1 MITNNKQHAAA
12 QNKLTLLEA
21 SLAQKPD
28 SALPDIIRE
37 TGAGQLQS
45 LIAELRAEIEEYET
59 SETAK
64 ADFHDGRIAL

>member
-1 MITNNKQHAAA
+1 MITNNKQQAAA

-28 SALPDIIRE
+28 SALPNIIRE
-37 TGAGQLQS
+37 TGAGQLRD
-45 LIAELRAEIEEYET
+45 LIVELRAEIEEYEA

-64 ADFHDGRIAL
+64 TDFHEDRIAL

>member
-37 TGAGQLQS
+37 TGTGQLQS
-45 LIAELRAEIEEYET
+45 LIAELRAEIEEYEAA
-59 SETAK
+59 ETAK
-64 ADFHDGRIAL
+64 SGFHDGRIAL

>member
-1 MITNNKQHAAA
+1 MITSDKQHAAA

-21 SLAQKPD
+21 SLAQTPD

-37 TGAGQLQS
+37 TNSGQLQS

-59 SETAK
+59 SATAK
-64 ADFHDGRIAL
+64 SDFHNGHIAL

>member
-12 QNKLTLLEA
+12 HNKLTVLEA

-37 TGAGQLQS
+37 TSAGQLQS
-45 LIAELRAEIEEYET
+45 LITELRAEIEEYEA

-64 ADFHDGRIAL
+64 ADFHDDRIAL

>member
-1 MITNNKQHAAA
+1 MITSNKQHAAA

-37 TGAGQLQS
+37 TSTGQLQD
-45 LIAELRAEIEEYET
+45 LIAELRAEIEEYEA

-64 ADFHDGRIAL
+64 ADFHDKRIAL

>member
-1 MITNNKQHAAA
+1 MIISDKQHAAA

-21 SLAQKPD
+21 SLAQTPD

-37 TGAGQLQS
+37 TSTGQLQD
-45 LIAELRAEIEEYET
+45 LIAELRAEIEEYEA

-64 ADFHDGRIAL
+64 ADFHEDPIAL

>member
-1 MITNNKQHAAA
+1 MITSNKQHAAA
-12 QNKLTLLEA
+12 HNKLTLLEA
-21 SLAQKPD
+21 PLAQKPD

-45 LIAELRAEIEEYET
+45 LIAELRAEIEEYEA

-64 ADFHDGRIAL
+64 A

>member
-1 MITNNKQHAAA
+1 MIANNKQHMAA
-12 QNKLTLLEA
+12 QNKLTMLEA

-37 TGAGQLQS
+37 TGRGQLQG
-45 LIAELRAEIEEYET
+45 LIAELRAEIKEYEA

-64 ADFHDGRIAL
+64 ADFHNDRIAL

>member
-1 MITNNKQHAAA
+1 MITSNKQHAAV

-21 SLAQKPD
+21 SLAQKPG

-45 LIAELRAEIEEYET
+45 LIAELRAEIEEYEA

-64 ADFHDGRIAL
+64 ADFHEDPIAL

>member
-1 MITNNKQHAAA
+1 MITSDKQHATT

-37 TGAGQLQS
+37 TGAGQLQD
-45 LIAELRAEIEEYET
+45 LIAELRAEIEEYEA
-59 SETAK
+59 SETGLFAE
-64 ADFHDGRIAL
+64 

>member
-1 MITNNKQHAAA
+1 M
-12 QNKLTLLEA
+12 LEA

-59 SETAK
+59 SETEK
-64 ADFHDGRIAL
+64 SDFHDGRIAL

>member
-1 MITNNKQHAAA
+1 MITSDKQHAAA
-12 QNKLTLLEA
+12 QNKLTMLEA
-21 SLAQKPD
+21 SLARKPD

-45 LIAELRAEIEEYET
+45 LIAELRAEIEEYEA

-64 ADFHDGRIAL
+64 SGFHNGRIAL

>member
-1 MITNNKQHAAA
+1 MITSDKQHAAA
-12 QNKLTLLEA
+12 QNKLTMLEA

-37 TGAGQLQS
+37 TSTGQLQS
-45 LIAELRAEIEEYET
+45 LIAELRAEIEEYEA

-64 ADFHDGRIAL
+64 ADFHNGRIAL

>member
-1 MITNNKQHAAA
+1 MITSDKQHAAA

-28 SALPDIIRE
+28 SALADIIRE
-37 TGAGQLQS
+37 TNAGQLQS

-59 SETAK
+59 SEIEK
-64 ADFHDGRIAL
+64 SDFHNGRIAL

>member
-1 MITNNKQHAAA
+1 MITSNKQHAAA

-21 SLAQKPD
+21 SLAQTPD
-28 SALPDIIRE
+28 SALPKIIRE
-37 TGAGQLQS
+37 TSAGQLQD
-45 LIAELRAEIEEYET
+45 LIAELRAEIEEYEA

>member
-1 MITNNKQHAAA
+1 MMPSAA
-12 QNKLTLLEA
+12 QNKLAMLEA

-45 LIAELRAEIEEYET
+45 LIAELRAEIEEYEA

-64 ADFHDGRIAL
+64 AGFYGGRIAL

>member
-1 MITNNKQHAAA
+1 MITSDKQHAAA

-37 TGAGQLQS
+37 TSAGQLQS
-45 LIAELRAEIEEYET
+45 LIAELRAEIEE
-59 SETAK
+59 
-64 ADFHDGRIAL
+64 

>member
-1 MITNNKQHAAA
+1 MITSNKQHAAA

-28 SALPDIIRE
+28 SVLPDIIRE

-45 LIAELRAEIEEYET
+45 LIAELRAEIEEYEA

-64 ADFHDGRIAL
+64 ADFHNDRIAL

>member
-1 MITNNKQHAAA
+1 MITSNKQHAAA

-37 TGAGQLQS
+37 TSAGQLQS
-45 LIAELRAEIEEYET
+45 LIAELRAEIEEYEA

-64 ADFHDGRIAL
+64 SGFHNSHIAL

>member
-21 SLAQKPD
+21 SLARKPD

-37 TGAGQLQS
+37 TSAGQLQS
-45 LIAELRAEIEEYET
+45 LIAELRAEIGEYEA

-64 ADFHDGRIAL
+64 SGFHNGRIAL